1 MPRKRM
7 SEVEAE
13 LRRHLKSDRELIASL
28 VSEVRDLREEAWPRP
43 VGSTSNGKRVY
54 SEPPEFST
62 IRFFKDRFRFV
73 AVRVDDIWYTSSQ
86 LDRYVTDATELDYE
100 PVFQLETWE
109 RICEVADRIELA
121 TEWRAL
127 E

>member
-1 MPRKRM
+1 MR
-7 SEVEAE
+7 
-13 LRRHLKSDRELIASL
+13 
-28 VSEVRDLREEAWPRP
+28 EVRDLREAAWPRP
-43 VGSTSNGKRVY
+43 VEPTADGRRVY

-73 AVRVDDIWYTSSQ
+73 SVRVDDTWYTSSQ
-86 LDRYVTDATELDYE
+86 LDRYTTDVTELDYQ
-100 PVFQLETWE
+100 PVFQLETWD

-127 E
+127 D